1 MSYAKMNN
9 TWSKLSLISA
19 RAERD
24 SVVQFT
30 SLAHLLNAEFLKDCF
45 LRLNR
50 NKAVGID
57 NVSWRTYS
65 ENLDEKLDKL
75 VSRMKRKSYKPLP
88 AKRVYIPKNENEK
101 RPLGLSA
108 IENKIVESGIKR
120 ILESIYEVDFLDFS
134 YGFRPKRSC
143 HQALTKVNSLIM
155 SKPVSYIVE
164 ADIKGFFDNVSHIE
178 LMTFLR
184 IRISD
189 SSLLHLIELFLKAGY
204 VDEGLLVRSDS
215 GTPQGSILS
224 PILANIFLHYVLD
237 VWFETTVKS
246 HIRGFCDIVRYAD
259 DFLCV
264 IQYSDDAQRIE
275 RGLKNRFRKYGLEL
289 HPTKSRTFSFGRFEQ
304 EKSQRQ
310 NRRSNSFD
318 FLGFTHFCD
327 TTRSGKFKLGRKTSG
342 KKFRAKCK
350 SLNVWL
356 KSIRNKIKTKD
367 WWKILRLKLF
377 GHFQYYGISGNYI
390 SISKFYRR
398 ALFLTHKWLN
408 CRSQK
413 KSMNWERFYQYLDC
427 YPLPKPKIK
436 YNLYALSHA
445 M

>member
-350 SLNVWL
+350 ALNLWL
-356 KSIRNKIKTKD
+356 KSSRNKIKTKD

>member
-1 MSYAKMNN
+1 MNN

-350 SLNVWL
+350 VLNLWL

>member
-1 MSYAKMNN
+1 MNN

-264 IQYSDDAQRIE
+264 IQYSDDAQRIA

-350 SLNVWL
+350 VLNLWL

>member
-1 MSYAKMNN
+1 MNN

-237 VWFETTVKS
+237 VWFEATVKS

-350 SLNVWL
+350 VLNLWL